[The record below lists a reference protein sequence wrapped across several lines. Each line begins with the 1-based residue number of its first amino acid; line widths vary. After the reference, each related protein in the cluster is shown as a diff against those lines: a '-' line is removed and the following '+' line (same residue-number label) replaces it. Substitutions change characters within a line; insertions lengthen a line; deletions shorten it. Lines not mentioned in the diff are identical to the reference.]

1 MKRVQIIKSMP
12 KLDQDEL
19 NLNDYIGAECNV
31 VDTWK
36 NRNNCL
42 EDGEIQVMLE
52 GEGIII
58 LNPGEYK
65 IL

>member
-19 NLNDYIGAECNV
+19 NLNDYIGTECNV
-31 VDTWK
+31 IDTWK

-52 GEGIII
+52 DEGIII
-58 LNPGEYK
+58 LNSGEYK